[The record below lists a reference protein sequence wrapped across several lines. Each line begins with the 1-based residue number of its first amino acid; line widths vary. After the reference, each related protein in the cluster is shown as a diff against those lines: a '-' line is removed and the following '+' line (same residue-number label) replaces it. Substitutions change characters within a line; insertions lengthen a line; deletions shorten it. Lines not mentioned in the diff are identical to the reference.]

1 MEPKEVD
8 KLVKKF
14 AEKKPRL
21 NFLAENGFDFQT
33 SLNEVIKVLKSKHL
47 DILMES
53 PIRNSKRIC

>member
-21 NFLAENGFDFQT
+21 NFLAENRFDFQ
-33 SLNEVIKVLKSKHL
+33 VF
-47 DILMES
+47 
-53 PIRNSKRIC
+53 IRRSY